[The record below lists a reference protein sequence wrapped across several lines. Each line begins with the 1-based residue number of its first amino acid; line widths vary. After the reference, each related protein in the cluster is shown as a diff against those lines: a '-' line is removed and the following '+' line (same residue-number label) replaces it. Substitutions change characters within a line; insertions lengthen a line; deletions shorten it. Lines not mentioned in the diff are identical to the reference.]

1 MRLLTMSSEDMLN
14 YFTQLERESK
24 ALKQEVLKLC
34 WYMRGAISYDEGMML
49 ALEDRNQITKL
60 INENLET
67 SKKTGMPFF

>member
-1 MRLLTMSSEDMLN
+1 MRLLTMSAEDMLN